1 MHPGK
6 VVFPHFAGADK
17 SYGIQVAKLAGV
29 PDFVIDRAKEIV
41 EELSDNDITVNVK
54 SIAEKK
60 EEKKSRVKRLDEVD
74 LNQMSLFDTVTD
86 DDVISEL
93 KELDLNN
100 MTPMDALNTLS
111 KLQNKLINR
120 WSY

>member
-1 MHPGK
+1 M
-6 VVFPHFAGADK
+6 VFPDSAGADK

-41 EELSDNDITVNVK
+41 EELSDNDITVNVR

-93 KELDLNN
+93 KELDLKN

>member
-1 MHPGK
+1 M
-6 VVFPHFAGADK
+6 
-17 SYGIQVAKLAGV
+17 

-41 EELSDNDITVNVK
+41 EELSDNDITVNVR